1 MQTIALGPLS
11 IPLDRLLLMLGFAG
25 ALVAGNLLSSSR
37 QSPSANDRLW
47 LLLIAGVIGARAG
60 FVARHWSLYASRPL
74 EILYIW
80 DGGFWWPGAATVVI
94 ALVAVYLIREPGNRR
109 ALASALLA
117 GGLIWL
123 GGTGLM
129 AWLTPRAA
137 MLPPVEMQQLNGS
150 AVVLTDIAPG
160 PRVINLWA
168 TWCGPCRRE
177 MPVLEA
183 AANRHHDIA
192 FVFAN
197 QRESAATVQAYLEAQ
212 SLDLDN
218 VVLDASGRLGQ
229 ALGSGMLPTTLFVDR
244 AGRIIDWHLGEL
256 TTVTL
261 AAGVEQLHRTATPER
276 EMPAN

>member
-25 ALVAGNLLSSSR
+25 ALVAGHLLSSSR

-47 LLLIAGVIGARAG
+47 LLLIAGVIGARMG

-123 GGTGLM
+123 GGTGLT

-183 AANRHHDIA
+183 AANRHHDIV

-197 QRESAATVQAYLEAQ
+197 QRESAATVQKYLEAQ

-218 VVLDASGRLGQ
+218 VVLDTSGRLGH

-244 AGRIIDWHLGEL
+244 AGRIVDWHLGEL
-256 TTVTL
+256 TTITL

-276 EMPAN
+276 DMPTN